1 LKEISIKTR
10 ITTIYFLFGVA
21 WILLSD
27 EILFYFIKDVEQLT
41 KIQSFKGWTFIVVT
55 SILLYFLVKEYENEK
70 NESEK
75 KLSESKEYY
84 ISLLEQAP
92 YAIEVYN
99 KEGFQTYFNKEYT
112 KFWDIKTTNKNRL
125 TVNNNK
131 IFTQLG
137 LLEFINKSFNGE
149 IIDIPTY
156 SYSLSSNSTNLN
168 SQEKLVKT
176 QIYPIKNSMGDVE
189 DIVISYIDVSAEK
202 NVKKFENILS
212 LVFETL
218 PDILFIIKKDGTIV
232 DYRSKTNEDLY
243 LQPEF
248 FINKKVQEILPED
261 AAKLFEEYLPKTI
274 KKRDILIYD
283 YELEVGNER
292 RYYESRMS
300 LLGDDEHLMA
310 LVRDITEDVKSKE
323 QLEFQSLLLEQSI
336 AATSVLDDDGKFCY
350 VNESYLKLWGYENEN
365 EILGNF
371 PSSHYYDSTIHEK
384 IISELEKDKNNIF
397 TLVAKKKDGSL
408 FNILMGA
415 KLINIKNKKFYI
427 SSSIDISK
435 RVEIS
440 KQYETI
446 FNNVREG
453 VFITE
458 IDGTIINAN
467 PYIERLFDKTK
478 SELVNSNIKT
488 FLKTKDLKKLK
499 RIFHTLISKKEAQFE
514 IDLISNEGNIFTV
527 SINSQIINFENKQII
542 YGTLKDLS
550 QENENMFLLERSKRI
565 FENLKEGVIIT
576 DANGYITETNKA
588 FSDITGYSY
597 HDVLAKKISI
607 IKSDKYNE
615 DFYNKLFLD
624 LKQTGKWSGKI
635 INKRKNEEEFSSFLT
650 LSAIKDNKGELQNYI
665 GIFADISDILNYEK
679 ELRKKDLM
687 LSQQSKMAMMGEM
700 IGNIAHQ
707 WKQPLSAISM
717 SNGMFMLN
725 QEVEGMVTK
734 DELDK
739 SIKNISNS
747 VEYMSHT
754 IDDFKNFFKPEKN
767 KKYFKT
773 KKIFEKTYTLM
784 EAQLKNNSIEIIK
797 NIEDIELNTFENE
810 LLQVLVNILKNA
822 RDALVSQDT
831 KNKKLIFVDI
841 YKKDKKVYI
850 QIKDSAGGIAQD
862 IKGKIFD
869 AYFTTK
875 DESDGTGIGLYMT
888 KQIIEGMNGEIS
900 VSNEEFTYENIDYK
914 GALFT
919 VKLANVLNDK

>member
-1 LKEISIKTR
+1 MKEISIKTK
-10 ITTIYFLFGVA
+10 IAIIYFLFGVA

-55 SILLYFLVKEYENEK
+55 SILLYSLVKRYEDEK
-70 NESEK
+70 NRNEK
-75 KLSESKEYY
+75 KLYESKEYY

-112 KFWDIKTTNKNRL
+112 KFWDIKKSTTKNKLNI
-125 TVNNNK
+125 NNNK
-131 IFTQLG
+131 IFKQAG
-137 LLEFINKSFNGE
+137 LLDFINRSFNGE
-149 IIDIPTY
+149 IIDIPVY
-156 SYSLSSNSTNLN
+156 SHSLGYTNTNLKN
-168 SQEKLVKT
+168 QEKLVKT
-176 QIYPIKNSMGDVE
+176 QIYPIKNSMGE
-189 DIVISYIDVSAEK
+189 IQDIVISHIDVSAEK

-232 DYRSKTNEDLY
+232 DYRSKSNNDLY
-243 LQPEF
+243 LQPDF
-248 FINKKVQEILPED
+248 FINKKVQDVLPYN
-261 AAKLFEEYLPKTI
+261 AAKLFEEYLAKTI
-274 KKRDILIYD
+274 EKKDIQIFD
-283 YELEVGNER
+283 YELEIGNER
-292 RYYESRMS
+292 KYYESRMS

-310 LVRDITEDVKSKE
+310 LIRDITEDVKSKE
-323 QLEFQSLLLEQSI
+323 QLKFQSLLLEQSI
-336 AATSVLDDDGKFCY
+336 AATSVLDSDGKFCY

-365 EILGNF
+365 QILGESPANHF
-371 PSSHYYDSTIHEK
+371 YDSSMHKK
-384 IISELEKDKNNIF
+384 IINELEKDKNNIF
-397 TLVAKKKDGSL
+397 TLVAKKKDESL

-427 SSSIDISK
+427 SSSIDISE

-453 VFITE
+453 VFISE
-458 IDGTIINAN
+458 IDGTIINVN
-467 PYIERLFDKTK
+467 PYIERLFDKTRL
-478 SELVNSNIKT
+478 ELINSNIKS
-488 FLKTKDLKKLK
+488 FLTTKDLKKLK
-499 RIFHTLISKKEAQFE
+499 RIFHTLKSKKEVQFE
-514 IDLISNEGNIFTV
+514 IELIGKENSIFNV

-542 YGTLKDLS
+542 YGTLRDLS
-550 QENENMFLLERSKRI
+550 QENENMLLLERSRRI
-565 FENLKEGVIIT
+565 FQNLKEGVIIT
-576 DANGYITETNKA
+576 DANGYITESNKA

-597 HDVLAKKISI
+597 HDVLSKKISI
-607 IKSDKYNE
+607 IKSDKYDE

-635 INKRKNEEEFSSFLT
+635 INKRKNKEEFTSFLT
-650 LSAIKDNKGELQNYI
+650 LSAIKDNKGKLQNYI
-665 GIFADISDILNYEK
+665 GIFTDISDILNYEK

-717 SNGMFMLN
+717 SNGIFMLS
-725 QEVEGMVTK
+725 QEVEGVVTK
-734 DELDK
+734 NELDN

-754 IDDFKNFFKPEKN
+754 IDDFRNFFKPEKN

-822 RDALVSQDT
+822 RDALESQDT

-841 YKKDKKVYI
+841 YKKEKNVFI
-850 QIKDSAGGIAQD
+850 QIKDSAGGIAED
-862 IKGKIFD
+862 IKDKIFD

-875 DESDGTGIGLYMT
+875 DENFGTGIGLYMT
-888 KQIIEGMNGEIS
+888 KQIIEGMNGKIS
-900 VSNEEFTYENIDYK
+900 VSNEEYTYEDISYK

-919 VKLANVLNDK
+919 VRLEDCI

>member
-1 LKEISIKTR
+1 MKEISIKTK

-125 TVNNNK
+125 NVNNNK

-408 FNILMGA
+408 FNILMG
-415 KLINIKNKKFYI
+415 
-427 SSSIDISK
+427 
-435 RVEIS
+435 
-440 KQYETI
+440 
-446 FNNVREG
+446 
-453 VFITE
+453 
-458 IDGTIINAN
+458 
-467 PYIERLFDKTK
+467 
-478 SELVNSNIKT
+478 
-488 FLKTKDLKKLK
+488 
-499 RIFHTLISKKEAQFE
+499 
-514 IDLISNEGNIFTV
+514 
-527 SINSQIINFENKQII
+527 
-542 YGTLKDLS
+542 
-550 QENENMFLLERSKRI
+550 
-565 FENLKEGVIIT
+565 
-576 DANGYITETNKA
+576 
-588 FSDITGYSY
+588 
-597 HDVLAKKISI
+597 
-607 IKSDKYNE
+607 
-615 DFYNKLFLD
+615 
-624 LKQTGKWSGKI
+624 GKI
-635 INKRKNEEEFSSFLT
+635 NKYQK
-650 LSAIKDNKGELQNYI
+650 
-665 GIFADISDILNYEK
+665 
-679 ELRKKDLM
+679 
-687 LSQQSKMAMMGEM
+687 
-700 IGNIAHQ
+700 
-707 WKQPLSAISM
+707 
-717 SNGMFMLN
+717 
-725 QEVEGMVTK
+725 
-734 DELDK
+734 
-739 SIKNISNS
+739 
-747 VEYMSHT
+747 
-754 IDDFKNFFKPEKN
+754 
-767 KKYFKT
+767 
-773 KKIFEKTYTLM
+773 
-784 EAQLKNNSIEIIK
+784 
-797 NIEDIELNTFENE
+797 
-810 LLQVLVNILKNA
+810 
-822 RDALVSQDT
+822 
-831 KNKKLIFVDI
+831 
-841 YKKDKKVYI
+841 
-850 QIKDSAGGIAQD
+850 
-862 IKGKIFD
+862 
-869 AYFTTK
+869 
-875 DESDGTGIGLYMT
+875 
-888 KQIIEGMNGEIS
+888 
-900 VSNEEFTYENIDYK
+900 
-914 GALFT
+914 
-919 VKLANVLNDK
+919 